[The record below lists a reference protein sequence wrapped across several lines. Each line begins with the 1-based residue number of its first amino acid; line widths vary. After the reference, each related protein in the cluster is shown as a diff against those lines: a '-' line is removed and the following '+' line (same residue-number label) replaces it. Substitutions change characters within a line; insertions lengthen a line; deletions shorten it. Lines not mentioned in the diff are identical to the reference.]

1 MFWNLQQQAEIESNT
16 RDISTNRG
24 DMRWNDRKITN
35 MKYQV
40 DLLTNQ
46 TDAMMVACQA
56 MWEVLRDDAKIGE
69 EKLLKKIEE
78 VDLRDGKKDGKM
90 PKIKD
95 AAHCIKCQ
103 RPNNPHNICLYC
115 GEQLSKA
122 PDPHVF
128 NV

>member
-1 MFWNLQQQAEIESNT
+1 
-16 RDISTNRG
+16 
-24 DMRWNDRKITN
+24 
-35 MKYQV
+35 
-40 DLLTNQ
+40 
-46 TDAMMVACQA
+46 MVACQA

-103 RPNNPHNICLYC
+103 RPNNPRHNICLYC